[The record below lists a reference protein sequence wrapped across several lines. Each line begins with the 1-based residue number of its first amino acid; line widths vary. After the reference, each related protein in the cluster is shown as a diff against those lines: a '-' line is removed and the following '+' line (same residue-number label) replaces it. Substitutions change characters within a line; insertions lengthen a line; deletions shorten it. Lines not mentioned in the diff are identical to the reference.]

1 MFGNISQKRYNCP
14 KSNKRAN
21 MKNFLINA
29 KESTQIIATL
39 DGKTKN
45 KILTEMAH
53 AIFENRSYII
63 QENAKDM
70 ENGEKEGLASSL
82 LDRLLLDEERVK
94 SIARSLVEIAG
105 LKEPVGRILD
115 GWVTD
120 DNLRIEKVSVPI
132 GVVGV
137 IYESRPNVTSDVGA
151 LCFKSGNVAILK
163 GGKEAEN
170 SNQAIANVLQ
180 DVLIKNE
187 LPRELISLLPDSTR
201 EGVAN
206 LIKEDEFVDLIVPRG
221 GEALIRFISKNSS
234 VPVVKHD
241 KGLCHTYVHVDANP
255 QKAIKIA
262 LNAKCQRPGVCN
274 AMETLILD
282 KEIAKTI
289 LPFLYKA
296 FVDAG
301 TKLRGCLK
309 TREFIYIDYASEE
322 HFNTEYLANE
332 LNIKIVE
339 GMAEA
344 IEHIRTYGSGH
355 SEAIITE
362 NYSAAEKFMS
372 VIDAACVYVNAS
384 TRFTDGGAFGFG
396 AEVGI
401 STNKLHARGPMGI
414 NELTTYK
421 FKIYGN
427 GQIR

>member
-1 MFGNISQKRYNCP
+1 MRD
-14 KSNKRAN
+14 
-21 MKNFLINA
+21 FLIKA
-29 KESTQIIATL
+29 KASTQTIATL

-45 KILTEMAH
+45 RILNEMAD
-53 AIFENRSYII
+53 ALIEQSDYII
-63 QENAKDM
+63 EANSRDM
-70 ENGEKEGLASSL
+70 VAGRANGLDSAL
-82 LDRLLLDEERVK
+82 LDRLLLDKERVHGIAK
-94 SIARSLVEIAG
+94 SLVDIAR
-105 LKEPVGRILD
+105 LKEPVGRVLE

-170 SNQAIANVLQ
+170 SNQAIAKVLQ
-180 DVLIKNE
+180 TVLVNNQ
-187 LPRELISLLPDSTR
+187 LPKEIISLLPDSSR
-201 EGVAN
+201 EGVAK

-221 GEALIRFISKNSS
+221 GEALIKYISRNSS

-241 KGLCHTYVHVDANP
+241 KGLCHTYIHVDANP
-255 QKAIKIA
+255 KKAISIA

-274 AMETLILD
+274 AMETLIID
-282 KEIAKTI
+282 RKIAKTI
-289 LPFLYKA
+289 LPSLYRA
-296 FVDAG
+296 FVDSG

-309 TREFIYIDYASEE
+309 TREFIFIDHATDE

-332 LNIKIVE
+332 LNIKVVE
-339 GMAEA
+339 GIDEA
-344 IEHIRTYGSGH
+344 IEHITKYGSGH

-362 NYSAAEKFMS
+362 NYSASEKFMS
-372 VIDAACVYVNAS
+372 MIDAACLYVNAS

-427 GQIR
+427 GQTR